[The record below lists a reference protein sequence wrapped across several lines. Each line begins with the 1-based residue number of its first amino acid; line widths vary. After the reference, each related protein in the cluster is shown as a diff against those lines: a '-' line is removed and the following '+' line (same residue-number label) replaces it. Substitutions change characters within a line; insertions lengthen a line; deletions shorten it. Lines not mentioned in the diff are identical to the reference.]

1 MVSENINKL
10 LRKII
15 LYVPSRGVT
24 SNPKEE
30 GEVDTKEPIFD
41 SSVAVMSL
49 CNLKFDKK

>member
-1 MVSENINKL
+1 M
-10 LRKII
+10 
-15 LYVPSRGVT
+15 GVT

-49 CNLKFDKK
+49 CNLKV